1 MTKYEFCIESVN
13 DKFDNGEITLEQY
26 LSLTQMI
33 NEEVTDEDI
42 KKLKTSDTLGLVAGV
57 TAGALVKSTMDYKR
71 GDAKLGNYIASL
83 AASIGAFISVRAIA
97 KAVNSSRYNKIHK
110 DLKLTSPLL
119 LPLYRTGVQF
129 NELTH
134 NTYKVNEFVQVRTWE
149 IDHVPLAFA
158 TSFDNYDP
166 YAANKIKASDI
177 KYKIFDNKL
186 KGGLFEKE
194 LKLTTDKNTQE
205 LIKNKK
211 KLKG

>member
-110 DLKLTSPLL
+110 DLRLTSPLL
-119 LPLYRTGVQF
+119 LPLYRTGVEF

-194 LKLTTDKNTQE
+194 LKFTTDKNTQE